1 MGKAEVGGGDGALN
15 TAGIVW
21 DGQGRSWGR
30 GWRTE
35 YSRHCVG
42 WARQTLE
49 GRGREQRQTIGIGK
63 GKEEGRGRGY

>member
-1 MGKAEVGGGDGALN
+1 MPRHAVLSVEGERRRVDMGWGRGGDGALN

-42 WARQTLE
+42 WARQKLGE
-49 GRGREQRQTIGIGK
+49 GMA
-63 GKEEGRGRGY
+63 Y